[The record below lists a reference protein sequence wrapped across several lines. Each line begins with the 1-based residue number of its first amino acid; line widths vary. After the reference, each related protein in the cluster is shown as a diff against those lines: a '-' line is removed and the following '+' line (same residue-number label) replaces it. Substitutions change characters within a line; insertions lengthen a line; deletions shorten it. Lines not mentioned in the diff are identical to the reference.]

1 MRDLI
6 QVEVVGDDLAFVQ
19 LGQFDQLEIDFTD
32 TGEIIFHDLDIERRD
47 FLQPLQDVETAAAS
61 VALERVGGVGHQLQ
75 LPQDEL
81 RGHDDA
87 IEETGFGDVRD
98 PAVDDDAGIQNLVAF
113 PRLLLA
119 SKDATQRRQVQEI
132 SLVRAHDQAHVGH
145 QEHHQDLQETLG
157 VALGNAVAD
166 DQREQVSADNSENAA
181 DGSADQALEADQAKT
196 PFE

>member
-47 FLQPLQDVETAAAS
+47 FLQTLQDVEPAAAS

-98 PAVDDDAGIQNLVAF
+98 PAVDDDASIQNLVAF

-119 SKDATQRRQVQEI
+119 SEEEI